1 MNLQEIKY
9 DAFISYRHCELDQ
22 FVATTLHKELEA
34 FRLPKAIAKQ
44 LQAKGITR
52 KKIER
57 VFRDRDEL
65 PITNNLADPITNA
78 LQNSEFLL
86 VICSPRLRESLWCRK
101 EIETFIKMHGREHIF
116 AVLIEGEPADSFPEE
131 LLYEEKITVDEN
143 GNEHV
148 EKVSI
153 EPLAA
158 DVRGKNKKEICKKI
172 KEEVLRLAAPMFD
185 CSYDD
190 LKQRHREWAI
200 RKIIAIA
207 GGISAVFAT
216 FGIVSSIMAYR
227 INEQSIQIK
236 EQSVQIQEQA
246 DRINVQYQEALR
258 ANAKQMAED
267 SFDLLERG
275 DVDAAKETAYQAL
288 SGERPYTAEAE
299 YALSSAL
306 QVYRNGSQI
315 APTRLIKN
323 ASQISFCKTS
333 PDMSKLMIVDI
344 FKNIDIYDPL
354 TRELLHRVE
363 CNDMYLTE
371 EQAGF
376 IDNHTIVY
384 TTANGFALYDLDTG
398 QERSVETDNVYL
410 FKVDKNGRYLFAK
423 HYDEI
428 DIYDIESLQSIY
440 HMESE
445 EGISFDL
452 QAKFSRGNRDM
463 VVMAYSKEDLAGVY
477 IIDMQT
483 QEVKDYL
490 TDSMSITS
498 MWVEDE
504 YIYITAYAETD
515 TTIGSVYCISTDRE
529 LIWEYTLDGMP
540 DDIMPFG
547 VEEDK
552 IAFTQYNRLVV
563 VSKDDGSFV
572 CGTSC
577 GRDIV
582 NYASYME
589 SDTLVYMTRDGEYH
603 YFMTDNNTD
612 MVIEDKFVTNSD
624 NIKNFI
630 FGKNYYVSASYSDSA
645 AAVYETVIGPDVE
658 EFADIVEDPTELE
671 LSKDEKYLVSYFGN
685 NEMIVVVDSEKKDVI
700 HEIATGT
707 QVYDISI
714 TKDNELVV
722 LHRNGVAAYE
732 LLSGK
737 LLFER
742 ETETSNEFF
751 VRNGEAYVGTD
762 MLDFYMCETKTG
774 DVLFTIE
781 DSHLLQ
787 RGMFTSDIDDTG
799 EWYAY
804 SSEEEKKLVPYFGC
818 EH

>member
-1 MNLQEIKY
+1 
-9 DAFISYRHCELDQ
+9 
-22 FVATTLHKELEA
+22 
-34 FRLPKAIAKQ
+34 
-44 LQAKGITR
+44 
-52 KKIER
+52 
-57 VFRDRDEL
+57 
-65 PITNNLADPITNA
+65 
-78 LQNSEFLL
+78 
-86 VICSPRLRESLWCRK
+86 
-101 EIETFIKMHGREHIF
+101 
-116 AVLIEGEPADSFPEE
+116 
-131 LLYEEKITVDEN
+131 
-143 GNEHV
+143 
-148 EKVSI
+148 
-153 EPLAA
+153 
-158 DVRGKNKKEICKKI
+158 
-172 KEEVLRLAAPMFD
+172 
-185 CSYDD
+185 
-190 LKQRHREWAI
+190 
-200 RKIIAIA
+200 
-207 GGISAVFAT
+207 
-216 FGIVSSIMAYR
+216 
-227 INEQSIQIK
+227 
-236 EQSVQIQEQA
+236 
-246 DRINVQYQEALR
+246 
-258 ANAKQMAED
+258 
-267 SFDLLERG
+267 
-275 DVDAAKETAYQAL
+275 
-288 SGERPYTAEAE
+288 
-299 YALSSAL
+299 
-306 QVYRNGSQI
+306 
-315 APTRLIKN
+315 
-323 ASQISFCKTS
+323 
-333 PDMSKLMIVDI
+333 
-344 FKNIDIYDPL
+344 
-354 TRELLHRVE
+354 
-363 CNDMYLTE
+363 
-371 EQAGF
+371 
-376 IDNHTIVY
+376 
-384 TTANGFALYDLDTG
+384 
-398 QERSVETDNVYL
+398 
-410 FKVDKNGRYLFAK
+410 
-423 HYDEI
+423 
-428 DIYDIESLQSIY
+428 
-440 HMESE
+440 
-445 EGISFDL
+445 
-452 QAKFSRGNRDM
+452 
-463 VVMAYSKEDLAGVY
+463 
-477 IIDMQT
+477 
-483 QEVKDYL
+483 
-490 TDSMSITS
+490 
-498 MWVEDE
+498 
-504 YIYITAYAETD
+504 
-515 TTIGSVYCISTDRE
+515 
-529 LIWEYTLDGMP
+529 
-540 DDIMPFG
+540 MPFG

-804 SSEEEKKLVPYFGC
+804 SSEEEKKLVVGTMEKGDIRTVDVNINAVEGINLEMQEQVVYLTYLDESVEVYDINTGEFVRRYENLFGDVTDVEQLQDNKGTVLITPGGAYLLNADKEVIAYIQGYKEYMSSSDNFILSKYNILYSVPYYDKD
-818 EH
+818 ELITLTQNNL